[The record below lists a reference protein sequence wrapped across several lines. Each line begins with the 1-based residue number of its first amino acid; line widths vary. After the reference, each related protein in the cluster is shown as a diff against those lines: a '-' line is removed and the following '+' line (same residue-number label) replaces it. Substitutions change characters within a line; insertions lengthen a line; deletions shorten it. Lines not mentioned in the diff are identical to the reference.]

1 MSPEV
6 ARRKLDQILRYLGD
20 LAPYAG
26 LGREAY
32 QKHHYAVERLLE
44 LLVESTCDA
53 LAHLLVEKGIGR
65 PDTYR
70 QVFEESARQELI
82 PAELGGQLAPFAG
95 VRNILAHRYTQIDDD
110 QVREAVP
117 EALAVFRAF
126 TRELARH
133 ADIPE

>member
-6 ARRKLDQILRYLGD
+6 ARRKLDQILRYIGD

-26 LGREAY
+26 LSREAY
-32 QKHHYAVERLLE
+32 AQHHYAVERLLE

-53 LAHLLVEKGIGR
+53 LAHLLVEKGVGR

-70 QVFEESARQELI
+70 QVFEEAARQELI
-82 PAELGGQLAPFAG
+82 PTEIGERLAPFAG
-95 VRNILAHRYTQIDDD
+95 LRKVLAHRYAAIDDE

-126 TRELARH
+126 TRELARY

>member
-6 ARRKLDQILRYLGD
+6 ARRKLEQILRYLED
-20 LAPYAG
+20 LAPYRA
-26 LGREAY
+26 LEREGY
-32 QKHHYAVERLLE
+32 QQHHYTVERLLE

-53 LAHLLVEKGIGR
+53 LSHLLVERGVGR

-70 QVFEESARQELI
+70 QVFEEAARQDLI
-82 PAELGGQLAPFAG
+82 PRDLGEQLAPFAG
-95 VRNILAHRYTQIDDD
+95 LRSILAHRYAQIDDE

-117 EALAVFRAF
+117 EALDVFRAF
-126 TRELARH
+126 ARALARH